1 MQSMKREIET
11 LKRDKAS
18 KLPATAVAATD
29 VPSPGK
35 KYQVSASV
43 VHDLTNSKST
53 LRKSRRM
60 KEMESSEELPV
71 CIDDGHSSS
80 SCEEEAPLH

>member
-1 MQSMKREIET
+1 MKREIET

-35 KYQVSASV
+35 NIKFQ
-43 VHDLTNSKST
+43 L
-53 LRKSRRM
+53 L
-60 KEMESSEELPV
+60 
-71 CIDDGHSSS
+71 
-80 SCEEEAPLH
+80 